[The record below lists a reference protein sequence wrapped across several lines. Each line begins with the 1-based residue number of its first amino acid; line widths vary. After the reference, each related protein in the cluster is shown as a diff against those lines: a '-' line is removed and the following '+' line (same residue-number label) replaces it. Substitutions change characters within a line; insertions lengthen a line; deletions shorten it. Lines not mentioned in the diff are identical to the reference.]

1 MPTPRTLTIAY
12 ADAEAFREEYNESL
26 VHGGAFA
33 ATEDSFELRQP
44 VQVRLLLNFCGNSVV
59 MPSEVVHVVTPEMKA
74 VGAEAGVGVQFQGEM
89 HQLRARLE
97 PLARACGIH
106 QFKPTDGGRRAAP
119 RVPAHVPARLACEDQ
134 EPIDA
139 HTRNISVTGVLVAVP
154 GRSYPVGSYVSI
166 AIDDPAGHHSLEL
179 NGTVVR
185 EVGNA
190 GVVSAVGI
198 HFDPRRDQR
207 EGVVRFIESIQS
219 AENSRRL
226 GGISGSIGELG
237 AQNLLQ
243 MLGQSSPAGTLTL
256 RRGEEE
262 GVIGF
267 EKGLLCFVH
276 LGSTQG
282 IKALARMLS
291 WEEGFFDFHARL
303 DAVESSEPPLPM
315 EGALLEAVYM
325 IDELRRLDLAAF
337 PPNAWVRESN
347 AGAVDSPNKVQQA
360 VLELARA
367 GFTVQRILDVIPETD
382 AEIRSALSSLVARGV
397 LELAGD

>member
-1 MPTPRTLTIAY
+1 MT
-12 ADAEAFREEYNESL
+12 
-26 VHGGAFA
+26 
-33 ATEDSFELRQP
+33 
-44 VQVRLLLNFCGNSVV
+44 
-59 MPSEVVHVVTPEMKA
+59 
-74 VGAEAGVGVQFQGEM
+74 
-89 HQLRARLE
+89 QLRARLE
-97 PLARACGIH
+97 PLARACGLH

-119 RVPAHVPARLACEDQ
+119 RVPAHVPARIACEDQ
-134 EPIDA
+134 EPIEG

-154 GRSYPVGSYVSI
+154 GRSYPMGAYVSI
-166 AIDDPAGHHSLEL
+166 AIDDPAAHHSLEL
-179 NGTVVR
+179 NGTIVR
-185 EVGNA
+185 EVENA

-219 AENSRRL
+219 TENSRRL
-226 GGISGSIGELG
+226 GGINGSIGEIG

-267 EKGLLCFVH
+267 ESGLLRFAH

-282 IKALARMLS
+282 IKALVRMLS

-303 DAVESSEPPLPM
+303 AAVDTNEPPLPM
-315 EGALLEAVYM
+315 EAALLEAVTM
-325 IDELRRLDLAAF
+325 IDELRRLDMAAF
-337 PPNAWVRESN
+337 PLNAWVRESDV
-347 AGAVDSPNKVQQA
+347 GAVDSPNKVQEA

-382 AEIRSALSSLVARGV
+382 VEIVRALEELFAEGAIR
-397 LELAGD
+397 LENQ